1 MSDQGGG
8 SRFGQ
13 SGRSGSFGQRG
24 RSGAGQGRSSWQSRR
39 PRAADNPDEDETQ
52 TVIRGGTITK
62 ITAQVRDPKRSSVFL
77 DGEFAF
83 GISTDRVLERG
94 LVPKDVLT
102 AERVAELIAL
112 DTTDR
117 AIASGMDLLSYRPRS
132 TQEIR
137 DRLARKGFQEP
148 AVDAAVDRLS
158 GWGYLNDGDFAR
170 RWVENRTE
178 HRPRGTRLLA
188 QELRHKGIDRDLI
201 GETLDEADIDEL
213 AAALQAGERKAQS
226 YARLEPAIAK
236 RRLSGFLARRGFNG
250 GVVRQATEQLLGD
263 RLEDDEAFEPEDE

>member
-1 MSDQGGG
+1 MSEQRGGG
-8 SRFGQ
+8 QFGQ
-13 SGRSGSFGQRG
+13 TGSGGRTGRGSY
-24 RSGAGQGRSSWQSRR
+24 GQGRSSGQGRR
-39 PRAADNPDEDETQ
+39 PRAEANPDEDESQ

-94 LVPKDVLT
+94 LAPKDVLT
-102 AERVAELIAL
+102 AERVAELITL
-112 DTTDR
+112 DTVDW

-137 DRLARKGFQEP
+137 DRLARKGFTEP
-148 AVDAAVDRLS
+148 AVEAAIERLA
-158 GWGYLNDGDFAR
+158 GWGYLNDSDFAR

-188 QELRHKGIDRDLI
+188 QELRHKGIDRELI

-213 AAALQAGERKAQS
+213 AAALRAGERKAQS
-226 YARLEPAIAK
+226 YAKLDPAIAR

-250 GVVRQATEQLLGD
+250 GTVRQATEQLL
-263 RLEDDEAFEPEDE
+263 DEQFDVADGENSDSDE

>member
-1 MSDQGGG
+1 M
-8 SRFGQ
+8 
-13 SGRSGSFGQRG
+13 
-24 RSGAGQGRSSWQSRR
+24 
-39 PRAADNPDEDETQ
+39 
-52 TVIRGGTITK
+52 IRGGTITR

-83 GISTDRVLERG
+83 GLSTDRVLERG

-117 AIASGMDLLSYRPRS
+117 AIAAGMDLLSYRPRS

-137 DRLARKGFQEP
+137 DRLARKGFAEP
-148 AVDAAVDRLS
+148 AVEAAIERLA

-178 HRPRGTRLLA
+178 HRPRGSRLLA
-188 QELRHKGIDRDLI
+188 QELRHKGIDRELI
-201 GETLDEADIDEL
+201 GETLEEADLDEL

-226 YARLEPAIAK
+226 YAKLESAVAK
-236 RRLSGFLARRGFNG
+236 RRLSGFLARRGFAG
-250 GVVRQATEQLLGD
+250 GTVRQATEQLLGE
-263 RLEDDEAFEPEDE
+263 RFEDDGEPLDEE

>member
-1 MSDQGGG
+1 MSEQRGG

-13 SGRSGSFGQRG
+13 SGRSGLSGQRG
-24 RSGAGQGRSSWQSRR
+24 RGSGGGGRSSWQSR
-39 PRAADNPDEDETQ
+39 PRAAENSDEDETQ

-62 ITAQVRDPKRSSVFL
+62 ITAQVRDPKRSNVFL

-94 LVPKDVLT
+94 LVPKDELT
-102 AERVAELIAL
+102 EERVAELIAL

-132 TQEIR
+132 IKEIR
-137 DRLARKGFQEP
+137 DRLAQKGYAEP
-148 AVDAAVDRLS
+148 AVEAAVERLI

-170 RWVENRTE
+170 RWVENRVE

-201 GETLDEADIDEL
+201 GETLEEADIDEL

-226 YARLEPAIAK
+226 YAKLEPAIAK

-250 GVVRQATEQLLGD
+250 GVVRQATEQLLGEQLD
-263 RLEDDEAFEPEDE
+263 DDEEFEPEDE

>member
-1 MSDQGGG
+1 MNEQSGGG
-8 SRFGQ
+8 RFGESGT
-13 SGRSGSFGQRG
+13 SGRGGRG
-24 RSGAGQGRSSWQSRR
+24 GYRQGRSSWQGRR
-39 PRAADNPDEDETQ
+39 PRAEASPDEDESQ

-62 ITAQVRDPKRSSVFL
+62 ITAQVRDPNRSSVFL

-102 AERVAELIAL
+102 AERVAELITL
-112 DTTDR
+112 DTVDR
-117 AIASGMDLLSYRPRS
+117 AIAAGMDLLSYRPRS

-137 DRLARKGFQEP
+137 DRLARKGFTQP
-148 AVDAAVDRLS
+148 AVEAAVERLA

-188 QELRHKGIDRDLI
+188 QELRHKGIDRELI
-201 GETLDEADIDEL
+201 GETLEEADIDEL

-226 YARLEPAIAK
+226 YAKLDPAIAR

-250 GVVRQATEQLLGD
+250 GTVRQATEQLLD
-263 RLEDDEAFEPEDE
+263 EQFEEDDEDMGPEEE

>member
-1 MSDQGGG
+1 MSDERGGRG
-8 SRFGQ
+8 GF
-13 SGRSGSFGQRG
+13 GRSGQRPGGG
-24 RSGAGQGRSSWQSRR
+24 RGRSSWQGRR
-39 PRAADNPDEDETQ
+39 PSENSDADEAAP

-94 LVPKDVLT
+94 LAPKDVLT
-102 AERVAELIAL
+102 EARVAELIAL
-112 DTTDR
+112 DTVDR
-117 AIASGMDLLSYRPRS
+117 AIAAGMDLLSYRPRA
-132 TQEIR
+132 TKELR
-137 DRLARKGFQEP
+137 DLLARKGFAEP
-148 AVDAAVDRLS
+148 AVDAAIERLT

-170 RWVENRTE
+170 RWVENRAE

-188 QELRHKGIDRDLI
+188 QELRHKGIDRELI
-201 GETLDEADIDEL
+201 GETLEEADIDEL

-226 YARLEPAIAK
+226 YAKLEPAVAR

-250 GVVRQATEQLLGD
+250 AVVRQATDQLLSD
-263 RLEDDEAFEPEDE
+263 EFEDDEDEPLDE